1 MIYPSADKID
11 EQIDSKYAL
20 VILAAKRAKL
30 LKEGARPLI
39 ATESTNPLTISL
51 EEIAGGQIGY
61 QFDENSLAGREA
73 IADQEAVIGRR
84 DLEVEGVDSLDMPED
99 LVARAASQLGAGL
112 EDSLGGDEELEE
124 ILGEPDDV
132 VEEEEEDLPLALGD
146 EDEGTEV

>member
-1 MIYPSADKID
+1 MIYPSADKIE
-11 EQIDSKYAL
+11 EQVDSKYAL

-30 LKEGARPLI
+30 LKEGGRPLI
-39 ATESTNPLTISL
+39 QTESTNPLTVAL
-51 EEIAGGQIGY
+51 EEIANGSIKY

-112 EDSLGGDEELEE
+112 EDSLGDDEELDE

-132 VEEEEEDLPLALGD
+132 VEDEEEDLPLTIGD
-146 EDEGTEV
+146 EDEASEV

>member
-146 EDEGTEV
+146 EDEGAEV

>member
-1 MIYPSADKID
+1 MIYPSADKIE
-11 EQIDSKYAL
+11 EQVDSKYAL

-30 LKEGARPLI
+30 LKEGGRPLI
-39 ATESTNPLTISL
+39 QTESTNPLTVAL
-51 EEIAGGQIGY
+51 EEIANGSIKY

-112 EDSLGGDEELEE
+112 EDSLGDYELLEE
-124 ILGEPDDV
+124 ILGEQED
-132 VEEEEEDLPLALGD
+132 EEEDLPLTLSD
-146 EDEGTEV
+146 EDEASEV

>member
-73 IADQEAVIGRR
+73 LADQEAVIGRR

-146 EDEGTEV
+146 EDEGAEV